1 VSVESVIRSSPKRQ
15 LNRGSFATEVDGEPI
30 RGSFAAEA
38 AGEPGLGLIVCAEAP
53 TVIQDGSVKTILTGS
68 HKAP

>member
-53 TVIQDGSVKTILTGS
+53 TVIPVTRSS
-68 HKAP
+68 AEANW

>member
-15 LNRGSFATEVDGEPI
+15 LN

-53 TVIQDGSVKTILTGS
+53 TVVPVIRSF
-68 HKAP
+68 AEANW

>member
-1 VSVESVIRSSPKRQ
+1 
-15 LNRGSFATEVDGEPI
+15 LNRGSFATEVDGEPG

-53 TVIQDGSVKTILTGS
+53 TVIPVTRSF
-68 HKAP
+68 AEANR